1 MFNISIK
8 RTFQRSPVKFFGFSL
23 LFLYEFGF
31 SSFIN
36 IRPFNYAFNAFL
48 VLLFL
53 TCVYKFLAY
62 KKRKDLLFFCLFGLM
77 SFFFIFSDVVNRMFS
92 FQPFVLLAMLF
103 SGFVLPDSV
112 DDISMILMIKTIA
125 NTLGLTFVVVLNFN
139 VMMTA
144 HSVIS
149 SPFLNLDTFA
159 SLARSGVFLSFL
171 SFLSLNGKTKYRF
184 YCFVPFFINLIYLLA
199 SLRVGSIL
207 LAILCALL
215 FLYIYLFKK
224 RKTTFLIV
232 LTAAIGVFSLLLLF
246 LPSRLEVIN
255 RIKMLFLQI
264 FDLNHIYEGSL
275 RERSCM
281 IIRDFCMC
289 FRYPIFG
296 MGSNG
301 TLKMNTV
308 VGHNLFGCI
317 SLSYGLVASAIY
329 LIYVLSPIRLA
340 KTIKNGYLLYF
351 ALYILAIEIFD
362 IFYGMGSLSRTNYF
376 LVGLSFFSTRLP
388 DLSFGRARMAS
399 NFYYE
404 VKL

>member
-1 MFNISIK
+1 M
-8 RTFQRSPVKFFGFSL
+8 QRSPVKFFGFIL
-23 LFLYEFGF
+23 LFIYEFGF
-31 SSFIN
+31 SSFVN
-36 IRPFNYAFNAFL
+36 IRPFNYVFNVFL

-53 TCVYKFLAY
+53 ACIYKFLAY
-62 KKRKDLLFFCLFGLM
+62 KKRKDLLFFCLFLLM
-77 SFFFIFSDVVNRMFS
+77 SFFFIFSDVINRTFS

-103 SGFVLPDSV
+103 SGFILPDSI
-112 DDISMILMIKTIA
+112 DDVSVILLIKTIA
-125 NTLGLTFVVVLNFN
+125 NTLGLTFIVALNFSLM
-139 VMMTA
+139 VTT

-171 SFLSLNGKTKYRF
+171 SFLSLNRKTKSRF
-184 YCFVPFFINLIYLLA
+184 FCFVPLLINLIYLLV

-207 LAILCALL
+207 LAILCSLL

-224 RKTTFLIV
+224 KKTTFIVV

-246 LPSRLEVIN
+246 LPSRFEVIN

-296 MGSNG
+296 MGSDG

-317 SLSYGLVASAIY
+317 SLSYGLGASAIY
-329 LIYVLSPIRLA
+329 LIYVLFPIRSA
-340 KTIKNGYLLYF
+340 KTLKNGYLLYF

-388 DLSFGRARMAS
+388 DLSFGRSETAS